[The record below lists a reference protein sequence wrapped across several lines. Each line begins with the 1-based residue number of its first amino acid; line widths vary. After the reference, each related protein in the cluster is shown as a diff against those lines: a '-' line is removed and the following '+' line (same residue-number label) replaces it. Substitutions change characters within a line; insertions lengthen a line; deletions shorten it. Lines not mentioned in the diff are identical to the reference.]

1 MKAAPKVLL
10 VIGHPDPRSFGA
22 ALAQA
27 YGEGARASG
36 CEVDVMHLAALD
48 FDATPVG
55 KPGPLESDLVAA
67 RERILSAD
75 HVVLVYPTW
84 LGAMPARMK
93 GFFERVFGDGF
104 AFRFEPGSRM
114 PKRLLMGRSA
124 DVLVTM
130 DTPPLIYRLLLGA
143 PGHTLVRRA
152 ILGPA
157 GIAPVRVFSF
167 GPLRD
172 STERRRAGWLRE
184 ARRRAERIASGWRPA
199 RA

>member
-1 MKAAPKVLL
+1 MMAAPKVLL
-10 VIGHPDPRSFGA
+10 VIGHPDTRSFGG
-22 ALAQA
+22 ALADA
-27 YGEGARASG
+27 YAEGARGRG
-36 CEVDVMHLAALD
+36 CEVDVMHLASMD
-48 FDATPVG
+48 FDAAPVG

-67 RERILSAD
+67 RERILRAD

-104 AFRFEPGSRM
+104 AVRFEPGSRL
-114 PKRLLMGRSA
+114 PQRLLKGRST

-130 DTPPLIYRLLLGA
+130 DTPPLVYRLLLGA
-143 PGHTLVRRA
+143 PGHKLVRRA

-157 GIAPVRVFSF
+157 GIEPVRVFSF

-172 STERRRAGWLRE
+172 STERRRAGWLRD
-184 ARRRAERIASGWRPA
+184 AKRRAERIASGWRPA
-199 RA
+199 GA